1 MRHQINIREGLI
13 MSNFVSVAKT
23 SELRNGSMK
32 QVNVQGREIL
42 IAQVGDKYYAM
53 DNRCL
58 HMGGNLSQGK
68 LEGTLVTCP
77 RHGSQFDLKDG
88 HAVRWLKGSGLISS
102 LTKGIRGNKQLATYK
117 TKVEGNSLIVEI

>member
-1 MRHQINIREGLI
+1 MGSFVAVANTGELKNGL
-13 MSNFVSVAKT
+13 
-23 SELRNGSMK
+23 MK

-42 IAQVGDKYYAM
+42 IAQVEGKYYAM

-68 LEGTLVTCP
+68 LEGTVVTCP

-88 HAVRWLKGSGLISS
+88 HVVRWLKGSGLISS

-117 TKVEGNSLIVEI
+117 TRVDGSSLMIEI